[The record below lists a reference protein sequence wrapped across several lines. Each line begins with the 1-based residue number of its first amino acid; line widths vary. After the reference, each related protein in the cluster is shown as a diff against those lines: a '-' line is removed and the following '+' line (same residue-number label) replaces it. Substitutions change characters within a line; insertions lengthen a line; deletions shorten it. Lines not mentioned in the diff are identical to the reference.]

1 MCKTRTVGRRNMW
14 GVKIYIYIYIV
25 TPDDCK
31 RGLGG
36 YHMCPL

>member
-1 MCKTRTVGRRNMW
+1 MW
-14 GVKIYIYIYIV
+14 GVKNKYIYIV